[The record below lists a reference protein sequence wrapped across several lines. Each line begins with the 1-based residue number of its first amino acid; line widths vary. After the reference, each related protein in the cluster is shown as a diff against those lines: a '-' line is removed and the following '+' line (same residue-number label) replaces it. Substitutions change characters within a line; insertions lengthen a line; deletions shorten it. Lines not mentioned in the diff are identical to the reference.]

1 MLAIKKKVK
10 RTYQILLKQILYL
23 NKKRY
28 RVKDIRKILK
38 TSNPKDAVPSINV
51 SLNLRYQLKT

>member
-1 MLAIKKKVK
+1 MLVLKKKVK
-10 RTYQILLKQILYL
+10 RTYHVLLKQILYL

-38 TSNPKDAVPSINV
+38 TSNPKDIVPSINV
-51 SLNLRYQLKT
+51 SLKG